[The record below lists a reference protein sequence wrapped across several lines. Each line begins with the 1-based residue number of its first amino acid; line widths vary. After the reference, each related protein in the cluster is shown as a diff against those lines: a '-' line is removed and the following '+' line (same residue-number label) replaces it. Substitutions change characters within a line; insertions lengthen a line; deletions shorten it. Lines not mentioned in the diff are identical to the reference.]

1 VNYEQLLNS
10 IVSLHQISA
19 TPSRKLA
26 VLLPREK
33 PKISAP
39 LARKSPTGPSPLPP
53 EAVLRMA
60 PGDNLPLGIILCSDR
75 RQTKVEFATAGMDN
89 RLFVSRYLVA
99 LPKPEQLEA
108 LIEADRAQFECAT
121 GDAQACRRGKSR
133 RRSRAARSA
142 GKR

>member
-1 VNYEQLLNS
+1 
-10 IVSLHQISA
+10 
-19 TPSRKLA
+19 
-26 VLLPREK
+26 
-33 PKISAP
+33 
-39 LARKSPTGPSPLPP
+39 
-53 EAVLRMA
+53 MA
-60 PGDNLPLGIILCSDR
+60 PGDNPPVCIILCGDR

-108 LIEADRAQFECAT
+108 LIEADRAQFETAT
-121 GDAQACRRGKSR
+121 REAQASRRGKSQ